1 MESESFYGEC
11 TGPVLVGGRCNGDP
25 RWILHG
31 CSSDRHKNESAIQP
45 SCTFPFPGV
54 TLSEKEPIA
63 QFDVPDIPEEY
74 IVHSHKLIIKQIS
87 LGPEALGAQEDLFD
101 DQLLAATVV
110 LVHIPRDAV
119 ALGGQGDSCERDTIL
134 SINHIFRTS
143 HIPNPGVWGQT
154 AATLEQKHR
163 QASQT
168 LRFFAG

>member
-31 CSSDRHKNESAIQP
+31 CSSGRHKNESAIQP
-45 SCTFPFPGV
+45 SCTSPFPGV

-87 LGPEALGAQEDLFD
+87 LGPEAKSGEFNVVQVSPAKGDYLEPPAVVNHRTAFSIIPLYVHLF
-101 DQLLAATVV
+101 LNYNG
-110 LVHIPRDAV
+110 R
-119 ALGGQGDSCERDTIL
+119 
-134 SINHIFRTS
+134 
-143 HIPNPGVWGQT
+143 
-154 AATLEQKHR
+154 
-163 QASQT
+163 
-168 LRFFAG
+168 